1 MASLKREL
9 STRDELYLKVTS
21 LTVRKEKSSNPA
33 FSQWCRRSVS
43 KLMNYEHSKVP
54 SSGKHLIGSGFM
66 FQHDNDKQNKEM
78 SGDSRLLYSTV

>member
-9 STRDELYLKVTS
+9 STRDELYLKVMS
-21 LTVRKEKSSNPA
+21 LTVRKKNPA